1 MSDVGRVAIVTGGGT
16 GIGAA
21 AARHLARQGTGVAII
36 GRREDVLKKTIAEIE
51 GVGGLAMGIQADM
64 ADPEAPDRIVNAVV
78 ERWGRIDV
86 IVNSAAVIKHAPMGQ
101 IKREVIDEHYNTNI
115 RGPILLI
122 QAALPW
128 LKKSD
133 SGAIVNISSSS
144 GSLSIP
150 TQSIYGMTKAA
161 LEYLT
166 RSYAAE
172 LAPFHI
178 RVNDIAPGPVDTP
191 IHLSWASD
199 DIAGAYKRM
208 AAEVPLGRMG
218 NADELAVW
226 IGHLTDPD
234 GAWVT
239 GVVIPVDGRQTL
251 NGALSHI

>member
-1 MSDVGRVAIVTGGGT
+1 VSDISRVAIITGGGT

-21 AARHLARQGTGVAII
+21 TARHLARQGTGVAIV
-36 GRREDVLKKTIAEIE
+36 GRRAEALDKTVAEIE
-51 GVGGLAMGIQADM
+51 QAGGLAMSVAADM
-64 ADPEAPDRIVNAVV
+64 ADPSAPDRIVKAVV
-78 ERWGRIDV
+78 DRWARIDV
-86 IVNSAAVIKHAPMGQ
+86 VVNCAAAISHAPMGQ
-101 IKREVIDEHYNTNI
+101 IKREVIDEHYDTNI

-133 SGAIVNISSSS
+133 SAAIVNISSSS

-191 IHLSWASD
+191 IHLSWAGD
-199 DIAGAYKRM
+199 DVAGAYKRM

-218 NADELAVW
+218 NADELAAWVA
-226 IGHLTDPD
+226 HLTDAN

-239 GVVIPVDGRQTL
+239 GAVIPVDGGQTL
-251 NGALSHI
+251 NGAMSHI